1 MATYQYRCVQDG
13 DFDVSRPIGTA
24 APKSHCPVCDV
35 EAARVFRAP
44 MLSFASRAVVAAID
58 RTEKTRDE
66 PEVVSALPPRAGRTR
81 NPTATKNPAWQRLPR
96 P

>member
-1 MATYQYRCVQDG
+1 MATYQYRCVQHG

-24 APKSHCPVCDV
+24 APKSQCPVCDT

-44 MLSFASRAVVAAID
+44 MLSFAPRALVAEID
-58 RTEKTRDE
+58 RTEKTSDE
-66 PEVVSALPPRAGRTR
+66 PEVVSALPPRAGRRR
-81 NPTATKNPAWQRLPR
+81 NPIATQNPAWQRLPR